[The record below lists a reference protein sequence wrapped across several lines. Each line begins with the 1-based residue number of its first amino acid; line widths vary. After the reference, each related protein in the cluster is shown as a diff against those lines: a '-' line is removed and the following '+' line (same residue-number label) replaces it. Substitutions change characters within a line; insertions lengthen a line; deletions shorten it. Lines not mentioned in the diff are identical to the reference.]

1 MRGYIKI
8 TSCLLALSM
17 LTGCGKNGPD
27 KMNGVT
33 IKLDGFNLDDAKA
46 MAHLQ
51 SDGAATKAS
60 IEFEQAD
67 ALYLVYDD
75 NEIRLPET
83 KFSVEVPDDMS
94 NWEKNQL
101 LKDIHI
107 TVRDPFI
114 KDCGKYIFVRTSLG
128 YHTTFDGFLDSVHD
142 DVRSFYLIRKEDGK
156 LFTITDW
163 GNGMQYLLL
172 YRDLVV
178 DSSGNYYLVIEPG
191 SARTSVH
198 RLCETQD
205 GLEVRTATVGW
216 WLIDIY
222 DHIDGWSGIA
232 AVADQLQLTQKGPVV
247 IGKDDK
253 LYTIAY
259 ERIPNATDGGR
270 DGNLVL
276 GIVSPDL
283 TCEKVNIDGMLIGFH
298 KSGSDLMLFVADRS
312 TFKLYNATDG
322 CKLLSSVTKEGYDER
337 FMFEGFQEVGHK
349 DGVYSYYGADLIVRF
364 DVNSGECTVS
374 EVNETICNYL
384 SYHNN
389 AHAKAYCGG
398 KFYVAYSSEEENYV
412 EVLKVDLMA
421 ETVEKLR
428 RFDGPE
434 GCIFSGGIMIEDE
447 SEGKLLMYGTFIR
460 KDGGIGVEEV
470 NQQIIVPE
478 IAQAYAEAYAEAN
491 AVEDYGI
498 DFGTYKVVNV
508 VPLTDDPASLEN

>member
-1 MRGYIKI
+1 MRGYIKA
-8 TSCLLALSM
+8 TCCLLALSM
-17 LTGCGKNGPD
+17 LAGCGKNGPD

-33 IKLDGFNLDDAKA
+33 FKLDGFNLDDAKA

-51 SDGAATKAS
+51 SDGSATKTS

-75 NEIRLPET
+75 NEILLPET

-107 TVRDPFI
+107 TIRDPFI
-114 KDCGKYIFVRTSLG
+114 KDCGKYIFVRTALR
-128 YHTTFDGFLDSVHD
+128 YYTTFDGFLSASPD
-142 DVRSFYLIRKEDGK
+142 DVRAFHLIRKEDGK
-156 LFTITDW
+156 VFTITDW

-172 YRDLVV
+172 YHDMVV
-178 DSSGNYYLVIEPG
+178 DSSGNYYLVIAPG
-191 SARTSVH
+191 SASTSVH

-205 GLEVRTATVGW
+205 GFEVRTATVGW
-216 WLIDIY
+216 WQIDIY
-222 DHIDGWSGIA
+222 DQIDGMFGIA
-232 AVADQLQLTQKGPVV
+232 AVADQCQLTQKGPVV

-259 ERIPNATDGGR
+259 VRKQNETDGGC
-270 DGNLVL
+270 DGNVVL

-312 TFKLYNATDG
+312 TFKLYDATDG

-337 FMFEGFQEVGHK
+337 FMFEGFQELGYK
-349 DGVYSYYGADLIVRF
+349 DGVYSYYGAHLIVRF

-384 SYHNN
+384 SYCNT
-389 AHAKAYCGG
+389 YCGG
-398 KFYVAYSSEEENYV
+398 KFYVAYSPDGENYV
-412 EVLKVDLMA
+412 EVLKVDVMA
-421 ETVEKLR
+421 ETVEKLKR
-428 RFDGPE
+428 LDGPE
-434 GCIFSGGIMIEDE
+434 GCFFSGGITIENE
-447 SEGKLLMYGTFIR
+447 SEGKLLIAGTFIR
-460 KDGGIGVEEV
+460 KDEGMGVEEV

-478 IAQAYAEAYAEAN
+478 IAQAYAEANAEAN
-491 AVEDYGI
+491 AVKDYGI

-508 VPLTDDPASLEN
+508 VPLTDDLDSSEN

>member
-1 MRGYIKI
+1 MRGYIKV
-8 TSCLLALSM
+8 TSCLLVLSM
-17 LTGCGKNGPD
+17 LTGCGMNGPD

-114 KDCGKYIFVRTSLG
+114 KDCGKYILVRTSLG
-128 YHTTFDGFLDSVHD
+128 YHTTFDGFLDMGYD

-178 DSSGNYYLVIEPG
+178 DSSGNYYLVIQSG
-191 SARTSVH
+191 SAYTSVH

-205 GLEVRTATVGW
+205 GFEVRTATVGMR
-216 WLIDIY
+216 LIDIY
-222 DHIDGWSGIA
+222 EDGMGDI
-232 AVADQLQLTQKGPVV
+232 VTYADQFQLTQKGPVV

-253 LYTIAY
+253 LYTISY
-259 ERIPNATDGGR
+259 VRVPDATDGGR
-270 DGNLVL
+270 EGNLVL

-337 FMFEGFQEVGHK
+337 FIEGFQEVGHK

-384 SYHNN
+384 SNHNN
-389 AHAKAYCGG
+389 AHAKAYCAG
-398 KFYVAYSSEEENYV
+398 KFYVAYSPDEENYV
-412 EVLKVDLMA
+412 EVLKVDVMA

-428 RFDGPE
+428 RLDGPE
-434 GCIFSGGIMIEDE
+434 GCFFSGGIMIEDE
-447 SEGKLLMYGTFIR
+447 SEGKLLITGTFIR
-460 KDGGIGVEEV
+460 KDGGMGVEEV

-478 IAQAYAEAYAEAN
+478 IAQEYAEAN
-491 AVEDYGI
+491 AVKDYGI

-508 VPLTDDPASLEN
+508 VPLTDDLDSSEN